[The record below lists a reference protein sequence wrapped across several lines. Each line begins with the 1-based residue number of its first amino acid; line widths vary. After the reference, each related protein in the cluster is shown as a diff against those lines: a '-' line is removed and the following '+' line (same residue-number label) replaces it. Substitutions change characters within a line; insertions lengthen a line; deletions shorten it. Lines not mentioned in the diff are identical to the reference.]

1 MSEDVL
7 GSDRERSRL
16 PALVAGGVALLVAA
30 GFLGDRVWHAHE
42 VSVLRACVSTA
53 ESDLGDLTRRAIGVE
68 AYAGPSLTSP
78 SVPESVRRSLA
89 TLVEASVAKDL
100 PRSRVDRERCADVRV
115 LSWHGEVLAARRDYL
130 RYLDLKVAQL
140 SRATT
145 NRDALHEVPATD
157 EREAAGAALARIGVD
172 LPAISTLPQ

>member
-30 GFLGDRVWHAHE
+30 GFLGDRVWQAHE

-100 PRSRVDRERCADVRV
+100 PRSRVDRQRCADVRV
-115 LSWHGEVLAARRDYL
+115 LSWHGEVVAARREYV
-130 RYLDLKVAQL
+130 RYLDLQVAQL

-145 NRDALHEVPATD
+145 NRDALHEVPATA
-157 EREAAGAALARIGVD
+157 EREAVGAALARLGVD